1 MKKAKTKYITLTEV
15 INEKCKD
22 KEFSEMFRRELL
34 INEIAKM
41 VVDLRHKAHLT
52 QKELADKA
60 ETTQPVIARLE
71 SGADNRMPSLEL
83 LAKIAIAANANLK
96 ISIDKV
102 HQRC

>member
-1 MKKAKTKYITLTEV
+1 MKAIRLIALTDV
-15 INEKCKD
+15 INKKCKN
-22 KEFSEMFRRELL
+22 KEFAELFQRELL
-34 INEIAKM
+34 INEIARM
-41 VVDLRHKAHLT
+41 VVELRQKAKLT

-96 ISIDKV
+96 ISIDRV
-102 HQRC
+102 RQRARE